1 MILIMIMV
9 YNNLSHLPLPPSPSS
24 ATTGTCE
31 ANDGAN
37 QVERTTWWDDSG
49 EMRRLGTRD
58 RTDFEIDVSSKI
70 PGKVVK
76 MKSMMKQT
84 LFDHYF
90 SRCAKWIG
98 RNPPG
103 VFAVQ
108 LWVAMQFLLGATTHA
123 TTAAATNGPEAWWLA
138 SRWRRSDREFWNTP
152 QMLWLNFVSVI
163 LERKLFK
170 QS

>member
-1 MILIMIMV
+1 MIMILIMIMV

-84 LFDHYF
+84 LFDLYF
-90 SRCAKWIG
+90 SRCAKGIPESPTSFCCPALGGDASLVRCNNTCYNSSSNKWP
-98 RNPPG
+98 RG
-103 VFAVQ
+103 VERLPDGVGQIENF
-108 LWVAMQFLLGATTHA
+108 G
-123 TTAAATNGPEAWWLA
+123 
-138 SRWRRSDREFWNTP
+138 TP
-152 QMLWLNFVSVI
+152 LRCYDSI
-163 LERKLFK
+163 
-170 QS
+170 S